1 MFLKKIK
8 QALKIDKP
16 NETIPE
22 KPQTISL
29 WEDTGKVFY
38 IENTLKLTYESNSG
52 SITLEKLSMQALPD
66 LINNISLLPENSPL
80 AIKNTANQKSAFNI
94 SLCGVTWQKNA
105 NATRIKAIPD
115 AALLRSQTACFSKSQ
130 AIFRHA
136 TLLEHD
142 DFLTSSLIQ
151 PKAGQFIYNRITV
164 EQFTQQIK
172 IANKRISED
181 LRKKVLINQDNFEG
195 PFTEHESEE
204 IERLIDINLQ
214 KKIT

>member
-38 IENTLKLTYESNSG
+38 IENTLKLTYESNGG

-115 AALLRSQTACFSKSQ
+115 VALLRSQTACFSKSQ

-142 DFLTSSLIQ
+142 DLLTSSLIQ

-181 LRKKVLINQDNFEG
+181 LRKKVLINQDNFDS

>member
-38 IENTLKLTYESNSG
+38 IENTLKLTYESNGG

-142 DFLTSSLIQ
+142 DLLTSSLIQ

-181 LRKKVLINQDNFEG
+181 LRKKVLINQDNFDS

>member
-94 SLCGVTWQKNA
+94 SLCGVTWQKNT
-105 NATRIKAIPD
+105 NATRIKAIAD

-142 DFLTSSLIQ
+142 DLLTSSLIQ

-181 LRKKVLINQDNFEG
+181 LRKKVLINQDNFDS

>member
-115 AALLRSQTACFSKSQ
+115 AALLRMPNS
-130 AIFRHA
+130 
-136 TLLEHD
+136 LL
-142 DFLTSSLIQ
+142 F
-151 PKAGQFIYNRITV
+151 
-164 EQFTQQIK
+164 
-172 IANKRISED
+172 
-181 LRKKVLINQDNFEG
+181 
-195 PFTEHESEE
+195 
-204 IERLIDINLQ
+204 
-214 KKIT
+214 KITGNLSPCYIART

>member
-1 MFLKKIK
+1 
-8 QALKIDKP
+8 
-16 NETIPE
+16 
-22 KPQTISL
+22 
-29 WEDTGKVFY
+29 
-38 IENTLKLTYESNSG
+38 
-52 SITLEKLSMQALPD
+52 MQALPD

-115 AALLRSQTACFSKSQ
+115 AALLRSQPACFSKSQ

-142 DFLTSSLIQ
+142 DLLTSSLIQ

-181 LRKKVLINQDNFEG
+181 LRKKVLINQDNFDS

>member
-142 DFLTSSLIQ
+142 DLLTSSLIQ

-181 LRKKVLINQDNFEG
+181 LKKKVLINQDNFDS

>member
-38 IENTLKLTYESNSG
+38 IENTLKLTYESNGG

-142 DFLTSSLIQ
+142 DLLTSSLIQ

-181 LRKKVLINQDNFEG
+181 LRKKVLINQDNFNS